1 MNNGMEPMPKRSSLR
16 GPLLA
21 ALLAVCSTSTTANT
35 TRSAQPTPLPSERF
49 PCAAFTNDA
58 TYIDFSIRMELED
71 KTVPLSIPI
80 QFFEDF
86 WDRRSGYETQAQLFR
101 VEIGS
106 FEPVSRKETSVRT
119 RKGVRNWFRFLIK
132 DHIPLEDIAHMH
144 MKLSGPFEFGQQLT
158 GEYKRLPAKYGLKEL
173 DFPDKQP
180 EYRRPENVFVDE
192 NSETGIAAVIKC
204 FAPGSFKFPGCQ
216 LYFRAAALDVSVN
229 FRRTELPNW
238 QKFQA
243 DITQFLTC
251 ATSSGA

>member
-1 MNNGMEPMPKRSSLR
+1 MPKRSSLR

-35 TRSAQPTPLPSERF
+35 TRSEQPTPLPSERF

-71 KTVPLSIPI
+71 KTVPLSVPI

-119 RKGVRNWFRFLIK
+119 RSRVRDWIQFLIA
-132 DHIPLEDIAHMH
+132 DHIPLEDIAHVH

-158 GEYKRLPAKYGLKEL
+158 GEYKRLSAKYGLKEL
-173 DFPDKQP
+173 DFPGEKP
-180 EYRRPENVFVDE
+180 EYRRPENVFIDE
-192 NSETGIAAVIKC
+192 NPETGITSVIKC
-204 FAPGSFKFPGCQ
+204 RHQGTSLNPGCQ
-216 LYFRAAALDVSVN
+216 LYFRASALDVKLS
-229 FRRTELPNW
+229 FGRTELPNW